1 MQILAATVV
10 LSHTKCIHYIQLRTN
25 FLPLVPKVKDA
36 AAGMEIR
43 AAQRYP
49 QVDDVVLQTIPVMR
63 EKATAM
69 GKQRQEVATA
79 TWGVR

>member
-1 MQILAATVV
+1 MTRSSRI
-10 LSHTKCIHYIQLRTN
+10 K
-25 FLPLVPKVKDA
+25 FLPLAQKVKDA

-49 QVDDVVLQTIPVMR
+49 QVDGVVLLTIPVMR

-69 GKQRQEVATA
+69 G
-79 TWGVR
+79 